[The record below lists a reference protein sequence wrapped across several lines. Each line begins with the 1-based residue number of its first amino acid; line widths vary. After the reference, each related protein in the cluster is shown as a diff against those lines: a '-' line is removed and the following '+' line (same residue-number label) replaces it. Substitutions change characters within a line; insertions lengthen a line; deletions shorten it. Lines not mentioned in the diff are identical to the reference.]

1 MLFRELYAGFL
12 FFVESKRKRNRE
24 LCSLPRCISIA
35 ETGILIEKDGCSL
48 LKKRGIILENRAGGY
63 NWYNQLLG
71 LAQYKHFHF
80 LYYDTLN

>member
-35 ETGILIEKDGCSL
+35 ETGILIEKDGCCL

-63 NWYNQLLG
+63 TSTRNHLWRVYIQHL
-71 LAQYKHFHF
+71 FE
-80 LYYDTLN
+80 